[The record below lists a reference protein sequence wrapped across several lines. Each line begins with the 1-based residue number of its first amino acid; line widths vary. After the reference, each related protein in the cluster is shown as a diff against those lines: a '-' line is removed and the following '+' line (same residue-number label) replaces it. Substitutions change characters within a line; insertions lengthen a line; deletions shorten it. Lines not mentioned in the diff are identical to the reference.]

1 MIAGVHPAVAAELR
15 VTNDGADS
23 ATCGSQVRPYRSISQ
38 AIENASD
45 GGHDRGGLCL
55 ATEGDKPMS
64 DLTAIRACDVLNQAT
79 PKPFAPIVD
88 SEIMASCKSCYTVIP
103 LDKCPI
109 SQSIETVYRC
119 GNCSAALVEIGK
131 LPPLGTSPPR
141 GGRRLGDFFIRNH
154 AELRYRGVLVPNIP
168 DALNQKR

>member
-1 MIAGVHPAVAAELR
+1 MIAGVHPAVATELR

-103 LDKCPI
+103 LDKCAI

-119 GNCSAALVEIGK
+119 GNCSAALELVQKLIRILSRQESVVPLRQHPVFAQAQLVHLRIGD
-131 LPPLGTSPPR
+131 L
-141 GGRRLGDFFIRNH
+141 
-154 AELRYRGVLVPNIP
+154 
-168 DALNQKR
+168 